1 MNPVNFEDANCVC
14 RAPGCGDLPALKTEK
29 HIVSCWK
36 MTEKEKEEFLKTGR
50 IYLSV
55 MGEIQPPVAL
65 YVDRP
70 YIRQ

>member
-1 MNPVNFEDANCVC
+1 MFPVTFEDQNCVYK
-14 RAPGCGDLPALKTEK
+14 APGCGDLPALK
-29 HIVSCWK
+29 IGNRVISRWK
-36 MTEKEKEEFLKTGR
+36 MTEKEKELFDKTGD

-55 MGEIQPPVAL
+55 VGGEQPPVAL